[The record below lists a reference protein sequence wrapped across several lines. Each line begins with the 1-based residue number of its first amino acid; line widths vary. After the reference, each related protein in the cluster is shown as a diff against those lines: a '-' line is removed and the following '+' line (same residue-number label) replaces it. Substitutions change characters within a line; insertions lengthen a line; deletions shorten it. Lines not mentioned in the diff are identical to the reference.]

1 MLNLKE
7 LICKIN
13 MMKITKNACS
23 LIFFIA
29 VFTVNAQ
36 ISTSTGG
43 GGNILPNSPTS
54 NTNVG
59 IGTTNPI
66 AKLDVVGT
74 VKAYSGEFSRE
85 LPNGS
90 TYIDWRDRNN
100 YCRILNLGTVRDPS
114 DGGRLF
120 AFYDFPQSNVINLT
134 KSSFYLS
141 IDDRSNHTRFGVG
154 AETGGNGFLS
164 LMDKNQTDYFRVFDD
179 GSDNFSMVLPKPNS
193 RIIIGGFTDSVNSLG
208 HKLFVQ
214 GGSAKIEGNILTDAN
229 IGIGTSNFTDGADTY
244 RLSVKGKVR
253 AEEVK
258 VYNTWADYVFNP
270 NYALP
275 SLKEVEAY
283 IIKNGHLQNVPSA
296 KEVTENGLAL
306 GEIAK
311 IQQEKIEE
319 LTLYLI
325 QQNKE
330 IEELKGQ
337 VKLLLTR
344 K

>member
-23 LIFFIA
+23 LIFFMA
-29 VFTVNAQ
+29 VFIVNAQ

-59 IGTTNPI
+59 IGTTNPTATLEVNGDI
-66 AKLDVVGT
+66 KAKAGIFNN
-74 VKAYSGEFSRE
+74 SM
-85 LPNGS
+85 PNGS
-90 TYIDWRDRNN
+90 IFSSYDERSAK
-100 YCRILNLGTVRDPS
+100 CLVFSGGSSLNTDANSNIRMF
-114 DGGRLF
+114 R
-120 AFYDFPQSNVINLT
+120 FYDFPQSNLDTKSILYLVIN
-134 KSSFYLS
+134 
-141 IDDRSNHTRFGVG
+141 DRLDNERFRFS
-154 AETGGNGFLS
+154 AATGGFS
-164 LMDKNQTDYFRVFDD
+164 QILMSDKNKAEVMKIYDD
-179 GSDNFSMVLPKPNS
+179 GNDNVYVHLPKPNS
-193 RIIIGGFTDSVNSLG
+193 RVVIGNWGNYLPE
-208 HKLFVQ
+208 HKFVVS
-214 GGSAKIEGNILTDAN
+214 GSAKIEGNILTDAN

-283 IIKNGHLQNVPSA
+283 IAKNGHLQNVPSA
-296 KEVTENGLAL
+296 KEVTENGLEL
-306 GEIAK
+306 GEMAK
-311 IQQEKIEE
+311 IQQE
-319 LTLYLI
+319 
-325 QQNKE
+325 
-330 IEELKGQ
+330 
-337 VKLLLTR
+337 
-344 K
+344 